1 MKSKNIYKKGRQFYM
16 NEKNISITLD
26 VDTFENV
33 KTYAVATGVSIEVF
47 IEAIVCDFF
56 RFQQAEMEE
65 VYFNDDGT
73 AWLMPTDSF

>member
-1 MKSKNIYKKGRQFYM
+1 M
-16 NEKNISITLD
+16 NENNITITLD
-26 VDTFENV
+26 VDTLEEV
-33 KTYAVATGVSIEVF
+33 KTYAVATGVSIEAF

-65 VYFNDDGT
+65 VYLNDDGT